1 MCLSCRWKPRISIRG
16 STPSGLR
23 KKRKHANG
31 FRICAAT
38 LFVSGHGFNRAVT
51 AAKSTRLQPLRAW
64 LFSCHA
70 DSSAPALRPVAQPFL
85 AVRLWSAGN
94 PLTASFA
101 TSFTNPPSHWVRL
114 GLCSVR
120 LCLCSSPLPVLT
132 GARESTFPQRSP
144 ITQAS
149 LASHVWGRGRI
160 RRSTPLWRA
169 TSR

>member
-1 MCLSCRWKPRISIRG
+1 MGMAAVPLIYSGGSVSGSIIAGVRRIRRG
-16 STPSGLR
+16 PSLCG
-23 KKRKHANG
+23 NS
-31 FRICAAT
+31 

-101 TSFTNPPSHWVRL
+101 TFRFPATRL
-114 GLCSVR
+114 P
-120 LCLCSSPLPVLT
+120 CLPRACLPQAGFEGSEVEGPLFFVFSPLATALHNRWPSAGFRREPVVFFQT
-132 GARESTFPQRSP
+132 MSP
-144 ITQAS
+144 AS
-149 LASHVWGRGRI
+149 
-160 RRSTPLWRA
+160 
-169 TSR
+169 